1 MKTIIFD
8 LDGTILN
15 TLVDLKNA
23 VNHGLKTRNLPE
35 KDLEYVRNA
44 IGNGTQVLVKR
55 CCPEDISEE
64 ERAIVFA
71 TFKNYYL
78 EHYADNTRPYEGIV
92 GMLKKLKGQVKLGVV
107 SNKDHDLVIKL
118 INKEFPGLFDIV
130 QGSYFD
136 KPKKPNPYLIDKII
150 KENNL
155 NKKDCLYVG
164 DTNIDKE
171 SATNAGLDYLLVN
184 YGYRTKE
191 ELEKMCPND
200 TSISNVNELY
210 NSILLW
216 VKKN

>member
-35 KDLEYVRNA
+35 KDLEFVRNA

-92 GMLKKLKGQVKLGVV
+92 DMLKKLKGQVKLGVV

-191 ELEKMCPND
+191 ELEKMCPTD
-200 TSISNVNELY
+200 TSISSVDELY

-216 VKKN
+216 VNKN

>member
-35 KDLEYVRNA
+35 KDLGFVRTA
-44 IGNGTQVLVKR
+44 IGNGTQVLIKR
-55 CCPEDISEE
+55 CCPEEISEE
-64 ERAIVFA
+64 ERAIVFNN
-71 TFKNYYL
+71 FKNYYL
-78 EHYADNTRPYEGIV
+78 RHYDDFTRPYEGIFD
-92 GMLKKLKGQVKLGVV
+92 MLKKLKGRVKLGVV

-118 INKEFPGLFDIV
+118 INKEFPSIFDIV

-200 TSISNVNELY
+200 TSISSVDELY

-216 VKKN
+216 VNK

>member
-35 KDLEYVRNA
+35 KDLEFVRTA
-44 IGNGTQVLVKR
+44 IGNGTQVLIKR

-92 GMLKKLKGQVKLGVV
+92 DMLKKLKGQVKLGVV

-130 QGSYFD
+130 EGSYFD

-191 ELEKMCPND
+191 ELEKMCPTD
-200 TSISNVNELY
+200 TSISSVNELY

-216 VKKN
+216 VNK

>member
-35 KDLEYVRNA
+35 KNLEYVRNA
-44 IGNGTQVLVKR
+44 IGNGTQVLIKR

-64 ERAIVFA
+64 ERAIVFT

-78 EHYADNTRPYEGIV
+78 KHYADNTRPYEGIV

-191 ELEKMCPND
+191 ELEKMCPTD
-200 TSISNVNELY
+200 TSISSVDELY

>member
-35 KDLEYVRNA
+35 KDLEYVRIA
-44 IGNGTQVLVKR
+44 IGNGTQVLIKR

-64 ERAIVFA
+64 ERAIVF
-71 TFKNYYL
+71 TNFKNYYL
-78 EHYADNTRPYEGIV
+78 EHYDDFTRPYPGIV
-92 GMLKKLKGQVKLGVV
+92 EMLKKLKGQVRLGVV
-107 SNKDHDLVIKL
+107 SNKDHDLVIKI
-118 INKEFPGLFDIV
+118 INKEFTGLFDIV

-136 KPKKPNPYLIDKII
+136 KPKKPNLYLIDKII
-150 KENNL
+150 KENKL
-155 NKKDCLYVG
+155 NKNDCLYIG

-216 VKKN
+216 VNKN

>member
-23 VNHGLKTRNLPE
+23 VNHGLKTRNLLE

-44 IGNGTQVLVKR
+44 IGNGTQVLIKR

-171 SATNAGLDYLLVN
+171 SATNAGLAYLLVN

>member
-23 VNHGLKTRNLPE
+23 VNHGLKTCNLPE

-44 IGNGTQVLVKR
+44 IGNGTQVLIKR

-64 ERAIVFA
+64 ERVIVFT

-191 ELEKMCPND
+191 ELEKMCPTD
-200 TSISNVNELY
+200 TSISSVDELY

-216 VKKN
+216 VNKN

>member
-35 KDLEYVRNA
+35 KNLEYVRNA
-44 IGNGTQVLVKR
+44 IGNGTQVLIKR

-92 GMLKKLKGQVKLGVV
+92 DMLKKLKGQVKLGVV

-191 ELEKMCPND
+191 ELEKMCPTD
-200 TSISNVNELY
+200 TSISSVDELY

>member
-1 MKTIIFD
+1 MKAIIFD

-35 KDLEYVRNA
+35 KDLEYVRTA
-44 IGNGTQVLVKR
+44 IGNGTQVLIKR

-64 ERAIVFA
+64 ERAIVF
-71 TFKNYYL
+71 TNFKNYYL
-78 EHYADNTRPYEGIV
+78 KHYDDFTRPYPGIV
-92 GMLKKLKGQVKLGVV
+92 EMLKKLKGQVKLGVV

-118 INKEFPGLFDIV
+118 INKEFPDLFDII

-155 NKKDCLYVG
+155 IKKDCLYVG

-200 TSISNVNELY
+200 TSISSVDELY

-216 VKKN
+216 VNKN

>member
-35 KDLEYVRNA
+35 KNLEYVRNA
-44 IGNGTQVLVKR
+44 IGNGTQVLIKR

-191 ELEKMCPND
+191 ELEKMCPTD
-200 TSISNVNELY
+200 TSISSVDELY

>member
-23 VNHGLKTRNLPE
+23 VNHGLKTRNLSE
-35 KDLEYVRNA
+35 KDLEFVRNA

-78 EHYADNTRPYEGIV
+78 EHYADNTRPYEGIID
-92 GMLKKLKGQVKLGVV
+92 MLKKLKGQVKLGVV

-191 ELEKMCPND
+191 ELEKMCPTD
-200 TSISNVNELY
+200 TSISSVDELY

>member
-44 IGNGTQVLVKR
+44 IGNGTQVLIKR

-191 ELEKMCPND
+191 ELEKMCPTD
-200 TSISNVNELY
+200 TSISSVDELY

-216 VKKN
+216 VNKN

>member
-44 IGNGTQVLVKR
+44 IGNGTQVLIKR

-64 ERAIVFA
+64 ERAIVFT

-78 EHYADNTRPYEGIV
+78 EHYADNTRPYPGIV
-92 GMLKKLKGQVKLGVV
+92 NMFKKLKGQVKLGVV

-210 NSILLW
+210 NSILMW
-216 VKKN
+216 VKRN

>member
-44 IGNGTQVLVKR
+44 IGNGTQVLIKK

-92 GMLKKLKGQVKLGVV
+92 DMLKKLKGQVKLGVV

-191 ELEKMCPND
+191 ELEKMCPTD
-200 TSISNVNELY
+200 TSISSVDELY

-216 VKKN
+216 VNKN

>member
-35 KDLEYVRNA
+35 KDLGFVRTA
-44 IGNGTQVLVKR
+44 IGNGTQVLIKR
-55 CCPEDISEE
+55 CCPEEISEE
-64 ERAIVFA
+64 ERAIVFNN
-71 TFKNYYL
+71 FKNYYL
-78 EHYADNTRPYEGIV
+78 RHYDDFTRPYEGIFD
-92 GMLKKLKGQVKLGVV
+92 MLKKLKGRVKLGVV

-118 INKEFPGLFDIV
+118 INKEFPSIFDIV

-200 TSISNVNELY
+200 TSISSVDELY

-216 VKKN
+216 VNKN

>member
-35 KDLEYVRNA
+35 KDLEFVRNA

-78 EHYADNTRPYEGIV
+78 EHYADNTRPYEGIID
-92 GMLKKLKGQVKLGVV
+92 MLKKLKGQVKLGVV

-191 ELEKMCPND
+191 ELEKMCPTD
-200 TSISNVNELY
+200 TSISSVDELY